1 MKTRFLKP
9 TAFML
14 VSLGAAAF
22 SYGGWAVITVD
33 DLPRSLTIGQP
44 VSIAFTV
51 RQHGMKPLDGLKPT
65 LVAASEDKTVRE
77 VQTSAIASGPTGHY
91 VANLV
96 VPQRGRWTVTI
107 NSGFMASRVTLSPI
121 PASAAG
127 TRIEDHETP
136 AELGRRL
143 FIAKGCVT
151 CHVHGAV
158 EGYASASVGPDLTPK
173 RYQTDYLAKLL
184 ADPSSARTPG
194 QRFTMPNLELKTSEI
209 ARLVAFINA
218 DRVVSAR

>member
-1 MKTRFLKP
+1 MNIRFLKP

-14 VSLGAAAF
+14 VSLGVAAF

-51 RQHGMKPLDGLKPT
+51 RQHGMRPIDGLKPT
-65 LVAASEDKTVRE
+65 VVAATEDKAVGE
-77 VQTSAIASGPTGHY
+77 VQTSATASGPTGHY

-107 NSGFMASRVTLSPI
+107 NSGFMASRITLSPI

-158 EGYASASVGPDLTPK
+158 EGYQSVSIGPDLTPK
-173 RYQTDYLAKLL
+173 RYQTDYLARLL
-184 ADPSSARTPG
+184 ADPSTARTPG
-194 QRFTMPNLELKTSEI
+194 QRWTMPNLELKTSEI

>member
-1 MKTRFLKP
+1 MNTRFLKP
-9 TAFML
+9 AALML
-14 VSLGAAAF
+14 ASLGAAAF
-22 SYGGWAVITVD
+22 SFGGWAVITVD

-65 LVAASEDKTVRE
+65 VVAASENKVVGE
-77 VQTSAIASGPTGHY
+77 VQASAIASGPTGHY

-107 NSGFMASRVTLSPI
+107 NSGFMASRITLSPI

-136 AELGRRL
+136 VELGRRL

-158 EGYASASVGPDLTPK
+158 EGYESASVGPDLTPK

-194 QRFTMPNLELKTSEI
+194 QQRTMPNLELKTSEI